1 MTSEAVRADLGRIV
15 SEAPAEELPAL
26 VGALVEAEERARVRL
41 RALETAP
48 PMPRASEAVPER
60 LLTAQEAVAVIGGGV
75 SLKWLYRHTRGLRF
89 RRNLSR
95 KCVRFEEAGLR
106 RWLASRRTGVDTA

>member
-1 MTSEAVRADLGRIV
+1 VTPEALRADLGRV
-15 SEAPAEELPAL
+15 VAETLPEELPAL

-48 PMPRASEAVPER
+48 PTSRPSEPTPER
-60 LLTAQEAVAVIGGGV
+60 LLTLQEALAVIGGGV
-75 SLKWLYRHTRGLRF
+75 SPRWLHRHTRGLRF

-95 KCVRFEEAGLR
+95 KCVRFEEVGLR
-106 RWLASRRTGVDTA
+106 RWLASRR